1 MKFLIILLISCIYAQ
16 DSVSLTSLQ
25 SSARLVQN
33 IPCSS
38 QIIMTLNEAQE
49 VYSSQ
54 GLSKD
59 FLDAL
64 QDVKTVAGDIPLA
77 DSFRSLLDS
86 SIQDFTKL
94 EDTINFNT
102 SVLKT
107 GPGLPEGFGQTS
119 NSLKSSNV
127 FQTLFVFYII
137 NFF

>member
-1 MKFLIILLISCIYAQ
+1 MKLLILLLLSCIYAQ
-16 DSVSLTSLQ
+16 DSATLNSLS
-25 SSARLVQN
+25 SSAQLVQN

-38 QIIMTLNEAQE
+38 QILLTLNEAQE
-49 VYSSQ
+49 IYNTK

-77 DSFRSLLDS
+77 NSFRSLLDS

-94 EDTINFNT
+94 DDTINFNT

-119 NSLKSSNV
+119 NSLKSLNI
-127 FQTLFVFYII
+127 FQTLFMVYII